1 MKKTFLAIFL
11 TFSFSCLYSQVIP
24 DAYSGFTLSYKY
36 DKNTDFFGDEKFLR
50 DSNGKKIS
58 LGYIYDGVL
67 SFDISYDYSFH
78 NRRDNYYFP
87 PTNQDSILSED
98 ENFNFIDDFRIE
110 NARLEEKGYS
120 FGLTYFLN
128 ENQSLFNLY
137 LPMNFSFGL
146 RYGTTEFKSKA
157 LDFLNQDFYGKFYS
171 FEIGAFKEIETASSF
186 YLVPRIK
193 LSISNEKNI
202 HNPILEANGTKDSI
216 KMTTNF
222 VEIGMPFVFD
232 ENSYGQFFIEP
243 SLVNKHGTTH
253 LSLSIGLLF

>member
-1 MKKTFLAIFL
+1 MKKTFIIIFL
-11 TFSFSCLYSQVIP
+11 TFSFSSLYSQVIP

-58 LGYIYDGVL
+58 LGYIYDGIL
-67 SFDISYDYSFH
+67 GFDLSYDYSFH
-78 NRRDNYYFP
+78 NRRDIYFFP
-87 PTNQDSILSED
+87 PTNPDSVLSED

-120 FGLTYFLN
+120 FGLTYYLN
-128 ENQSLFNLY
+128 ENQSLFNLD
-137 LPMNFSFGL
+137 LPINFSFGL

-186 YLVPRIK
+186 YLIPRIK
-193 LSISNEKNI
+193 LSVSNEKNI
-202 HNPILEANGTKDSI
+202 HNSINLEANGTDSI
-216 KMTTNF
+216 EMTTNF
-222 VEIGMPFVFD
+222 FEVGMPFVFD
-232 ENSYGQFFIEP
+232 ENSFGQFFIEP
-243 SLVNKHGTTH
+243 SIANKYGTTH
-253 LSLSIGLLF
+253 LGLRFGFLF